1 MKAGLSLLE
10 KWITDVTE
18 EVSINFCVQGKIFH
32 GDGASCL
39 IFFKGISFLINI
51 VLLGFFSVFLNKYV
65 IFSVCRNIMA

>member
-1 MKAGLSLLE
+1 VKAGLSLLE

-39 IFFKGISFLINI
+39 IFFREFH
-51 VLLGFFSVFLNKYV
+51 F
-65 IFSVCRNIMA
+65 